1 MLHLESSQKPTF
13 VSMIRI
19 LYQYQKFSLLM
30 KLALVLFSISIIS
43 LTVLFAT
50 PVLAEEN
57 SKIPSWIKG
66 IADWWV
72 KGNISD
78 DEFLEAIEFLINED
92 MIKIKSDEVST
103 IQSNSI
109 TSSDCPIDTFLD
121 VENYDGAGDS
131 YPKPHLDV
139 YCDDEF
145 VYVNSNGIPHYTFVQ
160 TTPNALSEQD
170 YLWEI
175 PLNPKSASQTSE
187 IPLLGL
193 VGFSVNG
200 LPIYGPNEGAHPDP
214 YGDPVYNDILDSCL
228 GHTAQRGDY
237 HYHAFELSCLALNI
251 GNYKE
256 SPILGYALD
265 GFPIYGPYGCVD
277 DECSEIIEFQSSW
290 VKTGDPTTYAWDNY
304 NYVSNDNPV
313 YLDECNGRYDEKLG
327 YHYRATENFP
337 YLLGCYA
344 GEVSDTVNQTPE
356 IENNI
361 QTPQDNLQNNIPAGC
376 PMPGDPPPRNGLPPG
391 CPLPNGPPPR

>member
-1 MLHLESSQKPTF
+1 MKIHLT
-13 VSMIRI
+13 
-19 LYQYQKFSLLM
+19 LL
-30 KLALVLFSISIIS
+30 VISIIS
-43 LTVLFAT
+43 TSVLFGA
-50 PVLAEEN
+50 PIFAEEN

-72 KGNISD
+72 KGSISD

-92 MIKIKSDEVST
+92 MIKVKSNEDAVIKSNILDST
-103 IQSNSI
+103 Y
-109 TSSDCPIDTFLD
+109 CPMDTFLD
-121 VENYDGAGDS
+121 VSDYDGAGEG
-131 YPKPHLDV
+131 YPKPYLNV

-145 VYVNSNGIPHYTFVQ
+145 VYVNSNGIPHYSFVQ

-170 YLWEI
+170 HLWEI

-187 IPLLGL
+187 IPLLGAI
-193 VGFSVNG
+193 GFSVNG

-290 VKTGDPTTYAWDNY
+290 IKTGDPTTYAWDNY
-304 NYVSNDNPV
+304 DYVANNDPT
-313 YLDECNGRYDEKLG
+313 YLDQCNGRYDQKLG

-337 YLLGCYA
+337 YLLGCYT
-344 GEVSDTVNQTPE
+344 GETDSISQTSEYENSNQQSPPQSNF
-356 IENNI
+356 ENNI
-361 QTPQDNLQNNIPAGC
+361 PKGC
-376 PMPGDPPPRNGLPPG
+376 PLPGDPPPRNGLPEG